1 MTSAIINAFMRPLET
16 MVLIVQYDKII
27 CFQNAY
33 ILFHLFISKYTLGI
47 SLE

>member
-1 MTSAIINAFMRPLET
+1 MRPLET

-33 ILFHLFISKYTLGI
+33 ILFHLFISKYTLKYHRYI
-47 SLE
+47 FRIDIL